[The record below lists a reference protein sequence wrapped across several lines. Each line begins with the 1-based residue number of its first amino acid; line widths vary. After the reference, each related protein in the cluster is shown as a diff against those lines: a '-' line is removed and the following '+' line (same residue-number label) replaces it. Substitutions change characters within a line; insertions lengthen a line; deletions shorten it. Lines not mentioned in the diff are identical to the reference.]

1 MGYGRVIE
9 ASEAVFAAFESKG
22 SWAARVERAG
32 GALRTLLDALDGAA
46 WEASRDPDVQRRFVR
61 LAQGVRGA
69 LVGLEAESREGGDE
83 AGQVELLEAL
93 GEGLERR
100 AAPLQPADPLA
111 AFDR

>member
-1 MGYGRVIE
+1 
-9 ASEAVFAAFESKG
+9 
-22 SWAARVERAG
+22 
-32 GALRTLLDALDGAA
+32 
-46 WEASRDPDVQRRFVR
+46 VR